1 MKLRLLGM
9 LFTYSLVLCLP
20 GVASAQMTGNIDKLK
35 ADLYGDNLDT
45 AVAAASA
52 LGSLKEQPRALDAL
66 MASLQ
71 LGTPPKLTSAV
82 LEALEL
88 HANPEAIPL
97 LAHYAKHRRQEI
109 RGGAL
114 KALGAIKSKDVVA
127 MLIEALSD
135 SNPMI
140 RAQAARILG
149 ERKERIAERSLMMM
163 LRRKDTSAAVPLGI
177 IGGAQTALNLAEMI
191 GIIPGPARANAL
203 GTMLMRKDFG
213 PDPLRTQVVKA
224 LGNIQGKEAT
234 SALAEYV
241 ASVPPNELR
250 QSKNQAKLILE
261 KRK

>member
-1 MKLRLLGM
+1 MKSRVLGIFTLSLL
-9 LFTYSLVLCLP
+9 LLLP
-20 GVASAQMTGNIDKLK
+20 GLAGAQMTGNVDKLK
-35 ADLYGDNLDT
+35 ADLYGDNLDL

-71 LGTPPKLTSAV
+71 LGTPAKLTSAV

-88 HANPEAIPL
+88 HGNPEAIPL
-97 LAHYAKHRRQEI
+97 LQHYAKHRRQEI

-114 KALGAIKSKDVVA
+114 RALGAIKSPKVVI

-140 RAQAARILG
+140 RALAARILG
-149 ERKERIAERSLMMM
+149 ERKERQAERPLLLM
-163 LRRKDTSAAVPLGI
+163 LRRKDTSAAVPLGT

-191 GIIPGPARANAL
+191 GDLPGPALAAAL

-224 LGNIQGKEAT
+224 LGNIRGKEAT
-234 SALAEYV
+234 ASLAEYV
-241 ASVPPNELR
+241 ASVPPHELR
-250 QSKNQAKLILE
+250 QSKNQAKLVLE